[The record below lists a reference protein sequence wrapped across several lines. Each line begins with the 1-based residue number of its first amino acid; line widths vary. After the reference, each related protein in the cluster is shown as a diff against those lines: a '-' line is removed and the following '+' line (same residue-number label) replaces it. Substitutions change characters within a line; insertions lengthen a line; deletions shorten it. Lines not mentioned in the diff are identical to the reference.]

1 MGRSLA
7 WTFGAGGTIGNT
19 VIVQVSGSIM
29 VGRAFA
35 GCLTGK
41 HATRRQGLATYATPL
56 KLLQVS
62 FYIEHVVKPAA
73 KRAAARS
80 PIFVRIEAP
89 AGRSPLRC
97 ECSIPIPTLY
107 GLGMNAHQT
116 GKL

>member
-1 MGRSLA
+1 MDLRGRRDDRQYSHRAVLRRHHGWA
-7 WTFGAGGTIGNT
+7 
-19 VIVQVSGSIM
+19 
-29 VGRAFA
+29 RAFA

-80 PIFVRIEAP
+80 QAYV
-89 AGRSPLRC
+89 
-97 ECSIPIPTLY
+97 SIGSEMVQHEPVDRNRGALP
-107 GLGMNAHQT
+107 
-116 GKL
+116 K

>member
-19 VIVQVSGSIM
+19 VIVQVSGGIM

-80 PIFVRIEAP
+80 QAYVSIGSARGGAVGGGAETSVP
-89 AGRSPLRC
+89 GLR
-97 ECSIPIPTLY
+97 L
-107 GLGMNAHQT
+107 
-116 GKL
+116 